1 MRSCVR
7 AGKIPGATDQNYTP
21 SQNGSYTV
29 RTTVAEGCF
38 TESAP
43 FDVIGVGISNINN
56 EVSMTVF
63 PNPMNEAAQINISA
77 NDASHLIISNV
88 EGKIIMNIPV
98 TSSHIILSK
107 NDLSSGMYMV
117 QLVNDKN
124 EMISRLKLIVQ

>member
-1 MRSCVR
+1 
-7 AGKIPGATDQNYTP
+7 
-21 SQNGSYTV
+21 
-29 RTTVAEGCF
+29 
-38 TESAP
+38 
-43 FDVIGVGISNINN
+43 
-56 EVSMTVF
+56 MTVF